1 MSRVFLAE
9 ELALGRKVV
18 VKVLEPERAEGLSA
32 ERFAREAKLAA
43 RLQDPRIVPLLAAGS
58 LGDLPYFTMPYV
70 DGESLR
76 ARMARP
82 VSAAEAVAILRD
94 VALALEYA
102 HGRDVV
108 HRDIKPENVLL
119 SGRTAVVTDFGIAK
133 ALAAATTTSG
143 DGSTLTQLGT
153 SLGTPAYM
161 PPEQAAG
168 DAADHRADVYSWGV
182 MAYELLAGRHPFA
195 DKKSAQQLIA
205 AHIAEKPVPLDSVRS
220 GLAAKLAAV
229 VMQSLE
235 KDPDRRPQ
243 SARDLVA
250 ALDAVSGSPA
260 AALGA
265 SAAASRRWILV
276 GAAVAAIVAVGGW
289 LLLRRPAETANTDPA
304 LIAVMPFRVTSPDAS
319 LGYLR
324 EGMVDLIAAKL
335 VRSPRAVDQR
345 AVLAAWRRA
354 GGGPGQDLDH
364 ATTARLAATLGAG
377 RVIEGT
383 VLGGGD
389 TLTVNA
395 TIFGT
400 PNAADRGHTATAR
413 GAASQIAALVDS
425 VVSGLLVL
433 DAGESEQRLA
443 VLASTPM
450 PALEAYLA
458 GQAAYRAGRYT
469 VAADRFADALRV
481 DSTFALAGMGLM
493 VAGDWTLDPRGPA
506 GRTVAVAHPEKL
518 GARDRLYLGPVER
531 DSALTSYAQGLARRD
546 AAVQAA
552 PDSPDLW
559 YRLGDNAFHYFASL
573 TNEDEAWHRAVA
585 ALERGLA
592 LDSSYAPLLEH
603 LPVIYEA
610 FGDTARARLA
620 TVRLMRDTAAYYYP
634 ANRVLYAPDS
644 ASRAGAARDLETKS
658 PFLAGYVAI
667 VGLLRGIDMPFVD
680 DMLASAHARSATATD
695 RNFVVQMQFN
705 MAIERGLPSRAA
717 RIAAAEI
724 PERQADR
731 MYVATFWDGDS
742 TAGAAQYAEAK
753 SLVAQSAPTDVGARR
768 SWVTTIFDVAQ
779 YELARGDT
787 THASA
792 VIARLRAMPPVPG
805 NPVETVRPSRLALI
819 LDAQLAALGARSD
832 AAQRLASLDSL
843 LRLGPIGDHVRLAGN
858 LVASRLWERAGNP
871 TRAYEAVQRWAI
883 TNGPA
888 EAALYATYLRE
899 QGRLAAA
906 VNDREAAIAAYRRYL
921 KLRAKPEPALARD
934 VATVRSELEKLERQ
948 SAGR

>member
-9 ELALGRKVV
+9 EIALGRRVV
-18 VKVLEPERAEGLSA
+18 VKVLEPALAEGLSA
-32 ERFAREAKLAA
+32 DRFAREAKLAA
-43 RLQDPRIVPLLAAGS
+43 RLQDPRIVPVLAAGT
-58 LGDLPYFTMPYV
+58 LGDLPYYTMPYV

-82 VSAAEAVAILRD
+82 VSESEAIAILRD

-143 DGSTLTQLGT
+143 GGGTLTQLGT

-182 MAYELLAGRHPFA
+182 MAYELLAGRHPFV

-205 AHIAEKPVPLDSVRS
+205 AHIAEKPASLDSVRS
-220 GLAAKLAAV
+220 GLPAKLTAL
-229 VMQSLE
+229 VMRSLE
-235 KDPDRRPQ
+235 KDPDARPQ
-243 SARDLVA
+243 SARDLIT
-250 ALDAVSGSPA
+250 ALDVVSGSPRS
-260 AALGA
+260 ALGA
-265 SAAASRRWILV
+265 SAAANRRWILV
-276 GAAVAAIVAVGGW
+276 GAAVVVAVGVAGW
-289 LLLRRPAETANTDPA
+289 LISRRSAEATNTDPA

-324 EGMVDLIAAKL
+324 EGMVDLVAAKL
-335 VRSPRAVDQR
+335 VRSPRAADQR

-354 GGGPGQDLDH
+354 GGGPTQDVDH
-364 ATTARLAATLGAG
+364 ATASRLAAALGAG
-377 RVIEGT
+377 RIIEGT
-383 VLGGGD
+383 ILVSGD

-395 TIFGT
+395 TIAST
-400 PNAADRGHTATAR
+400 PNASDRGHSVAAK
-413 GAASQIAALVDS
+413 GAASQVAALVDS
-425 VVSGLLVL
+425 VVSKLLVL

-458 GQAAYRAGRYT
+458 GQAAYRAGRYA
-469 VAADRFADALRV
+469 VAADRFADALRE

-493 VAGDWTLDPRGPA
+493 VASDWTLDPRGDA
-506 GRTVAVAHPEKL
+506 GRAVAVAHPEKL
-518 GARDRLYLGPVER
+518 GVRDRLYLGPVER
-531 DSALTSYAQGLARRD
+531 DSAVTTDAQALARRD

-559 YRLGDNAFHYFASL
+559 YRLGDNGFHYFASL
-573 TNEDEAWHRAVA
+573 TSEDEAWHRAVA

-634 ANRVLYAPDS
+634 ASRVLYAPDS
-644 ASRAGAARDLETKS
+644 ASRAAAARDLESKS

-667 VGLLRGIDMPFVD
+667 VGLLHDVDMPFAD
-680 DMLASAHARSATATD
+680 DMLTKAHARSATAAD
-695 RNFVVQMQFN
+695 RNFVAEMQFN
-705 MAIERGLPSRAA
+705 MAMEQGFPGRAA

-731 MYVATFWDGDS
+731 MFVATFWDGDS
-742 TAGAAQYAEAK
+742 TAGAAQYAETK
-753 SLVAQSAPTDVGARR
+753 GLVSQSPPTDAGARR
-768 SWVTTIFDVAQ
+768 SWVTTIFDFAQ

-787 THASA
+787 THAPA
-792 VIARLRAMPPVPG
+792 VIARLRALPPVPR
-805 NPVETVRPSRLALI
+805 NPVETVRPARLALI
-819 LDAQLAALGARSD
+819 LDAQLAALGTRRD

-871 TRAYEAVQRWAI
+871 TRAYEAVRRWTI
-883 TNGPA
+883 TTGPK
-888 EAALYATYLRE
+888 EGALYATYLRE

-906 VNDREAAIAAYRRYL
+906 VNDREAAIKAYRRYL
-921 KLRAKPEPALARD
+921 RLRRKPEPVLARD
-934 VATVRSELEKLERQ
+934 VATVRAELEKLEKQ